1 MPQTKFQKLFFMFLT
16 VLLSVHAFVIYNI
29 AISMG
34 SMSNQVFLLARKEVP
49 LEFVIAFLVEAL
61 FAARLAEKMAFRMVD
76 PRTDKP
82 IVIIL
87 AITCSTVLIMCP
99 TMSFAATI
107 IYNGI
112 NINFVANWMQKI
124 VYNFPFAFFTQIFFI
139 GPVVRIVSRCVFKN
153 AHSEKKI
160 GNPEPDQDGEELD
173 PEFS

>member
-1 MPQTKFQKLFFMFLT
+1 MPRTTFQKLFFMFLT

-34 SMSNQVFLLARKEVP
+34 SMSNHVFLLARKEVP
-49 LEFVIAFLVEAL
+49 LEFVIAFLLEAL
-61 FAARLAEKMAFRMVD
+61 FAARMAEKMAFKMVD

-99 TMSFAATI
+99 AMSFAATI

-112 NINFVANWMQKI
+112 NINFVANWIQKI
-124 VYNFPFAFFTQIFFI
+124 VFNFPFAFFTQIFLI
-139 GPVVRIVSRCVFKN
+139 GPVVRFVFRCIFKHAN
-153 AHSEKKI
+153 HEEKI
-160 GNPEPDQDGEELD
+160 GNPELDQEEEDLD